1 MAFYIGRPVLPYIEY
16 AVFKDYIAKNLCINR
31 DKPKSCCE
39 GKCHLEKQ
47 IEKSNESGESEN
59 KGSNRKVVNQE
70 VNEFICSPVSV
81 PKATAINI
89 NRIIQNEIIATAQVS
104 SFIFV
109 PPKAVFV
116 S

>member
-1 MAFYIGRPVLPYIEY
+1 MPYIEY
-16 AVFKDYIAKNLCINR
+16 AVFKDYIAKNLCINK
-31 DKPKSCCE
+31 DKPKSCCQ
-39 GKCHLEKQ
+39 GKCYLEKQ
-47 IEKSNESGESEN
+47 LKKSAETNDTED

-70 VNEFICSPVSV
+70 VKEFICSPVSV

-89 NRIIQNEIIATAQVS
+89 SRIIQNEIIVTAQVA

-109 PPKAVFV
+109 PPKVVFI